1 MDITNQ
7 EESTGFL
14 LYNLT
19 TLLQRRMKR
28 ELDVLDITHMQF
40 VLLATLKRLSKTNKP
55 ITQIEIATESKADK
69 MMVSKVLRTLQ
80 TKGFVTREE
89 HSTDTRAKTILLTKE
104 GNLMLK
110 KGFGIVKKVEKD
122 FFECL
127 EKQTASFNANIK
139 TLISKNQD

>member
-1 MDITNQ
+1 MDIINQ

-40 VLLATLKRLSKTNKP
+40 VLLATLKRLSKNNKA

-89 HSTDTRAKTILLTKE
+89 HTTDTRAKTILLTTE
-104 GNLMLK
+104 GNLILQ
-110 KGFGIVKKVEKD
+110 KGFAIVKKVEKI

-127 EKQTASFNANIK
+127 EKQTESFNSNIK
-139 TLISKNQD
+139 TLIYSNQD

>member
-1 MDITNQ
+1 MDIINQ

-40 VLLATLKRLSKTNKP
+40 VLLATLKRLSKTNKA

-80 TKGFVTREE
+80 TKGLVTREE
-89 HSTDTRAKTILLTKE
+89 HSTDTRAKTILLTNE
-104 GNLMLK
+104 GDLMLQ
-110 KGFGIVKKVEKD
+110 KGFVIVKKVEKD

-127 EKQTASFNANIK
+127 EKQTDPFNANIK

>member
-40 VLLATLKRLSKTNKP
+40 VLLATLKRLSKSNKP

-69 MMVSKVLRTLQ
+69 MMVSKVLRNLQ

-104 GNLMLK
+104 GNLMLQ
-110 KGFGIVKKVEKD
+110 KGFAIVKKVEKD

-127 EKQTASFNANIK
+127 EKQTGSFNANIK

>member
-1 MDITNQ
+1 MDIVNQ

-28 ELDVLDITHMQF
+28 ELDTLDITHMQF
-40 VLLATLKRLSKTNKP
+40 VLLATLKRLSKNSKTV
-55 ITQIEIATESKADK
+55 TQIEIATESKADK

-89 HSTDTRAKTILLTKE
+89 HSTDTRAKTILLTQS
-104 GNLMLK
+104 GNLMLN
-110 KGFGIVKKVEKD
+110 KGFTIVKKVEKE
-122 FFECL
+122 FFGCL
-127 EKQTASFNANIK
+127 DKQTETFNTAIK
-139 TLISKNQD
+139 LLISTNQD

>member
-1 MDITNQ
+1 MDLQNQ

-28 ELDVLDITHMQF
+28 ELDTLDITHMQF
-40 VLLATLKRLSKTNKP
+40 VLLATLKRLSKNSKAV
-55 ITQIEIATESKADK
+55 TQIEIATESKADK

-89 HSTDTRAKTILLTKE
+89 HSTDTRAKTILLTQS
-104 GNLMLK
+104 GNVMLQ
-110 KGFGIVKKVEKD
+110 KGFAIVKKVEKD
-122 FFECL
+122 FFSCL
-127 EKQTASFNANIK
+127 DNQTETFNTAIK
-139 TLISKNQD
+139 LLILTNQD

>member
-1 MDITNQ
+1 MDIINQ

-40 VLLATLKRLSKTNKP
+40 VLLATLKRLSKNSKA

-89 HSTDTRAKTILLTKE
+89 HSTDTRAKNILLTKE
-104 GNLMLK
+104 GNLMLQ
-110 KGFGIVKKVEKD
+110 KGFTIVKKVEKS

-127 EKQTASFNANIK
+127 EKRTASFNANIK
-139 TLISKNQD
+139 TLISNNQD

>member
-40 VLLATLKRLSKTNKP
+40 VLLATLKRLSKSNKP

-69 MMVSKVLRTLQ
+69 MMVSKVLRNLQ

-104 GNLMLK
+104 GNLMLQ
-110 KGFGIVKKVEKD
+110 KGFAIVKKVEKD
-122 FFECL
+122 FFKC
-127 EKQTASFNANIK
+127 KS
-139 TLISKNQD
+139 SKSLNTQ

>member
-1 MDITNQ
+1 MDLQNQ

-28 ELDVLDITHMQF
+28 ELDILDITHMQF
-40 VLLATLKRLSKTNKP
+40 VLLATLKRLSKNSKAV
-55 ITQIEIATESKADK
+55 TQIEIATESKADK

-89 HSTDTRAKTILLTKE
+89 HSTDTRAKTILLTQS
-104 GNLMLK
+104 GNLMLI
-110 KGFGIVKKVEKD
+110 KGFTIVKKVEKD
-122 FFECL
+122 FFDCL
-127 EKQTASFNANIK
+127 DTQTEIFNSAIK
-139 TLISKNQD
+139 LLITANQD

>member
-40 VLLATLKRLSKTNKP
+40 VLLATLKRLSKNNKAVR
-55 ITQIEIATESKADK
+55 QIEIATESKADK

-80 TKGFVTREE
+80 TKRFVTREE
-89 HSTDTRAKTILLTKE
+89 HSTDTRAKTIILTNE
-104 GNLMLK
+104 GNLMLQ

-127 EKQTASFNANIK
+127 EKQTTSFNANIK

>member
-1 MDITNQ
+1 MDIINQ

-28 ELDVLDITHMQF
+28 ELDALDITHMQF
-40 VLLATLKRLSKTNKP
+40 VLLATLKRLSKNNKV

-89 HSTDTRAKTILLTKE
+89 HTTDTRAKTILLTKE
-104 GNLMLK
+104 GNLMLQ
-110 KGFGIVKKVEKD
+110 KGFAIVKKVEKD

-127 EKQTASFNANIK
+127 EKQTESFNSNIK
-139 TLISKNQD
+139 TLISNNQD